1 MKITT
6 IKPNFDRSQ
15 LKLPSDRPTGV
26 IYLPA
31 DFYAFRIAMRR
42 LWMKPKIGFL
52 NLLMDPVG
60 LRPHIV
66 HAIPEHM
73 EMEVGEQAV
82 GQCGVPAEEQ
92 IPYACRQAV
101 VALRS
106 KYKHLFWAPDVEIQ
120 ENKALY
126 KVIFIERGD
135 GETWLY
141 DTYTG
146 KKILVENPYF
156 DPKSGFPG
164 GAQVQTEDKQQL

>member
-1 MKITT
+1 MKI
-6 IKPNFDRSQ
+6 IVINPKYDRSQ
-15 LKLPSDRPTGV
+15 LNLPADRPTGV

-31 DFYAFRIAMRR
+31 DFYAFRITMRR
-42 LWMKPKIGFL
+42 LWMKPKIGSL
-52 NLLMDPVG
+52 DLLMDPVG

-66 HAIPEHM
+66 KAIPEHM

-82 GQCGVPAEEQ
+82 GESGVPAEEKA
-92 IPYACRQAV
+92 PFACRQAA

-106 KYKHLFWAPDVEIQ
+106 KYKYQFWEPDIEIL
-120 ENKALY
+120 ENKPLY

-135 GETWLY
+135 EETWLY

-156 DPKSGFPG
+156 DLKSGFP
-164 GAQVQTEDKQQL
+164 ANKQK

>member
-1 MKITT
+1 MKVNAI
-6 IKPNFDRSQ
+6 IPNFDRSQ
-15 LKLPSDRPTGV
+15 LKLPLDRPTGV

-31 DFYAFRIAMRR
+31 DFYGFRISMRR

-66 HAIPEHM
+66 HAIPGHM

-82 GQCGVPAEEQ
+82 GECGVPAEEQ
-92 IPYACRQAV
+92 TPYACRQAA

-106 KYKHLFWAPDVEIQ
+106 KYKHMFWEPDVEIL
-120 ENKALY
+120 ENKALF

-135 GETWLY
+135 EETWLY

-156 DPKSGFPG
+156 DPKSDFPG
-164 GAQVQTEDKQQL
+164 RDQLQVMKH

>member
-1 MKITT
+1 MKIIV

-15 LKLPSDRPTGV
+15 LNLPADRPAGI

-31 DFYAFRIAMRR
+31 DFYAFRISMRR

-66 HAIPEHM
+66 KTIPEHM
-73 EMEVGEQAV
+73 EMDVGEQAV
-82 GQCGVPAEEQ
+82 GSCGVPAEEQ
-92 IPYACRQAV
+92 APFACRQAG

-106 KYKHLFWAPDVEIQ
+106 KYKYLFWEPDIEIL
-120 ENKALY
+120 ETEPLH

-135 GETWLY
+135 EETWLY

-146 KKILVENPYF
+146 KKILVENTFF
-156 DPKSGFPG
+156 DPQSGFP
-164 GAQVQTEDKQQL
+164 ANKQK